1 MLIMES
7 LDKVKMNSEV
17 IIIKVNGE
25 KAIKRRLMDMGMI
38 PGTKVFVRKYAPL
51 GDPIEI
57 MVRGTEITL
66 RKMDA
71 LNILTEPVSAG

>member
-1 MLIMES
+1 MES